1 VIWVRGVLQQAYGM
15 VATDAAQAAALK
27 TGARADFEKVLNS
40 EKDSQKR
47 ETLVKERELLD
58 GILILLFFP
67 PPLKSPPFFGLS
79 SSFLSRDGIVFTRSK
94 SEGVEG
100 N

>member
-1 VIWVRGVLQQAYGM
+1 M

-40 EKDSQKR
+40 EKDSKKR

-58 GILILLFFP
+58 GILILSFCS
-67 PPLKSPPFFGLS
+67 PPLKLVLPRVS
-79 SSFLSRDGIVFTRSK
+79 SLFWPVLIFASRAHCVHKKQERRS
-94 SEGVEG
+94 
-100 N
+100 